1 MLVGRVWRK
10 VTRIGEK
17 LTVTEVRP
25 AKVRRMGEGRN
36 DV

>member
-1 MLVGRVWRK
+1 MEESDEDWGEVKGGELV
-10 VTRIGEK
+10 
-17 LTVTEVRP
+17 VTEVRP